1 MKYLPVKHL
10 QQRKVA
16 ETWDTLIKHFR
27 GRNILGKIG
36 RTVRRRE
43 IGYRVGIRSRVWH
56 YIRVRHVGE
65 KISTVEKC
73 ENYWYCR
80 DHISLSE
87 DIDVALA
94 RTSRLRIYLFP
105 ILTRS
110 ASWEHGPIGER
121 RSDTEGRDAPSQR
134 KGYQSADGS
143 DIFQQYFSII
153 ACYGDLYGRTA
164 SRHPATWSRVTIFR
178 KILISRDLEM

>member
-1 MKYLPVKHL
+1 MREIFVRVVN

-43 IGYRVGIRSRVWH
+43 IGYRVGIRSQVWH

-134 KGYQSADGS
+134 KGYQVPTGLIYSS
-143 DIFQQYFSII
+143 N
-153 ACYGDLYGRTA
+153 
-164 SRHPATWSRVTIFR
+164 IFR
-178 KILISRDLEM
+178 SSRATEIYTAERHRGIQPPDRELLSSERF